1 MIGKGIHSSVGSAVS
16 LPLSLLLLIFFFLPW
31 VDLTCGG
38 EKVGSASGWQLTV
51 GQMTME
57 KEQEEKPDSEDGPKA
72 RPWFILCLILPVAL
86 LTVGAMAVTGRWP
99 SAGAGKVLLVLGVVG
114 LIMMILAA
122 NVDYSHEINEQMQKE
137 QAAKPPP
144 PSGVQPGMEAMGEQV
159 AGEVAMKGIETRTRG
174 ILWVS
179 LVLYILVGAC
189 GAANLFLPR
198 LVGAPTAAASPP
210 AQPPPAQPP
219 AEPPAQT

>member
-1 MIGKGIHSSVGSAVS
+1 MKGKGIHSSVGSAVS

-31 VDLTCGG
+31 VDLTRGS
-38 EKVGSASGWQLTV
+38 EKQGSASGWQLTV

-57 KEQEEKPDSEDGPKA
+57 IEQEEKPKA
-72 RPWFILCLILPVAL
+72 RPWFIVCLILPVVL
-86 LTVGAMAVTGRWP
+86 LVVGAMAVTGRLP

-114 LIMMILAA
+114 LIMMIVAA
-122 NVDYSHEINEQMQKE
+122 NVNYSDAIKDY
-137 QAAKPPP
+137 
-144 PSGVQPGMEAMGEQV
+144 VQGGGRTESMETG
-159 AGEVAMKGIETRTRG
+159 TTG

-198 LVGAPTAAASPP
+198 LAAAPTAAAPTAAAPSPPAEPPPP